1 MRTGLFKQLT
11 GERLSAEYYLAE
23 VILTYLNYFCM
34 GQSERGLIGSLKKGA
49 AMSKMITLAI
59 LLFVFLVCVGSGGS
73 FVTHQDPHGFSLN
86 CPEGWGVRVMGRG
99 YIVVGKDVENMMGPM
114 VWIWPVTLKEAG
126 ATRNVMDSM
135 VAILKK
141 SYPDLEILSLRELS
155 SVRDTVIAKLRYS
168 DRGTTYKGLLLC
180 SREGERVMLS
190 GFVSPLQTYAQSKG
204 NLVGILSSFKVDPAL
219 RDASRI
225 VPADDR
231 FITYKDPNEGAFSV
245 KVPKGW
251 QVQGGVV
258 RPYIDAAIALQIMK
272 DAKGITA
279 IYYYAPLAPIFVE
292 PSEILSM
299 TGFIEGSRYNPSYGV
314 AQDMIVY
321 HYLPGESYIREWLLP
336 QIRQDYPDAKILSS
350 RDRPDLLKGV
360 PQIPWLEASRACAEA
375 VVEGMVEGRRVKG
388 KVVVFTQLIR
398 PPRMPSGVWQAN
410 VLLYH
415 APPPG
420 LDQLEG
426 IVNKMNDTF
435 RIDPDWARR
444 EAQEQMRRCQII
456 SQSADEVANIIHQT
470 YEKRSA
476 VLDEIS
482 RKWSNAILGRV
493 DLVDPE
499 TGEIDWGVPS
509 GSNYY
514 WKEGDLII
522 GTETYQRPTID
533 SGLLMDLD
541 ELMKDWS

>member
-1 MRTGLFKQLT
+1 
-11 GERLSAEYYLAE
+11 
-23 VILTYLNYFCM
+23 
-34 GQSERGLIGSLKKGA
+34 
-49 AMSKMITLAI
+49 MSKKITVAI
-59 LLFVFLVCVGSGGS
+59 LVFALLICAGFASG
-73 FVTHQDPHGFSLN
+73 FVTHKDPHGFSLE
-86 CPEGWGVRVMGRG
+86 CPEGWEVRVIGRG
-99 YIVVGKDVENMMGPM
+99 CIVVGKDVENMIGPM
-114 VWIWPVTLKEAG
+114 AWIWPVTLKEA
-126 ATRNVMDSM
+126 TTTKTVMDSM
-135 VAILKK
+135 VTILRK
-141 SYPDLEILSLRELS
+141 SYPDLEILSLRELPT
-155 SVRDTVIAKLRYS
+155 VRETVVLKFSYS
-168 DRGTTYKGLLLC
+168 DRGTKYKGVLLC
-180 SREGERVMLS
+180 SREGKRVMLS
-190 GFVSPLQTYAQSKG
+190 GFVSPLETYAQSKA
-204 NLVGILSSFKVDPAL
+204 NLVKILSSFKVDPTL

-225 VPADDR
+225 VPPDDE
-231 FITYKDPNEGAFSV
+231 FITYKDPNEGAFTL

-251 QVQGGVV
+251 KVEGGVV
-258 RPYIDAAIALQIMK
+258 RPYIDAAVALEMKK
-272 DAKGITA
+272 DAEGITA
-279 IYYYAPLAPIFVE
+279 ISYYAPLPPLFAE
-292 PSEILSM
+292 PNETLSM
-299 TGFIEGSRYNPSYGV
+299 AGFIEGSRYNPSYGV

-321 HYLPGESYIREWLLP
+321 HYLPGQSYIREWLLP
-336 QIRQDYPDAKILSS
+336 QIRQNYPDAKILSS

-360 PQIPWLEASRACAEA
+360 PQIPWLEASRTCAEA
-375 VVEGMVEGRRVKG
+375 VIEGTVEGRRVKG
-388 KVVVFTQLIR
+388 KTIVFTQLIR
-398 PPRMPSGVWQAN
+398 PPGTPSGVWQAN

-444 EAQEQMRRCQII
+444 EAQEQMRRSQII

-514 WKEGDLII
+514 WKQGDLII
-522 GTETYQRPTID
+522 GTETYERPTID
-533 SGLLMDLD
+533 SRLLKDLD
-541 ELMKDWS
+541 ELIKD